1 MSNKSFEE
9 ANIFLEQ
16 YPDISEFDLLLPDMN
31 AVLRGKRIQRKKL
44 SSIFKKGIY
53 FPKSVFAFDVTGETM
68 EETGLGFESGD
79 QDIPCFPVPE
89 TLKPVPWQ
97 KKRGQ
102 LLLRMFEED
111 DSPFYGNPREVLK
124 TVCEKLADSGFNP
137 VVALEMEF
145 YLTEPKRRSGQPPQP
160 ARSPETGE
168 TEAEGQLFSLSTL
181 DVYESFLNDIST
193 ASQSQNVPADTALAE
208 LAPGQFEINLHH
220 VPDAVQACDHAVLL
234 KRIIRSVARK
244 HKMEATFMAK
254 PYPQEAGSGMHV
266 HVSLLDDS
274 GKNLFQGKDAFGSP
288 ELRYAVQGLRST
300 LAESMLIFAPHANSF
315 HRYRSGTYAPINSSW
330 GYNNRTVSFR
340 IPANDGPD
348 MRIEHRLA
356 GADANPYLLVGALL
370 AGIHHGL
377 SVKKMPPAPIEG
389 NAYLQ
394 TDTELPRTWEQARN
408 CFEQAEILPQ
418 YFGNDFCRLFSNLK
432 LGEQSRFLS
441 RIVAHEYDLYLK
453 TV

>member
-1 MSNKSFEE
+1 MSDKSFEE

-68 EETGLGFESGD
+68 EETGLVVESGD

>member
-1 MSNKSFEE
+1 MSDKSFEE

>member
-1 MSNKSFEE
+1 MSDKSFEE

-16 YPDISEFDLLLPDMN
+16 YQDISEFDLLLPDMN

-44 SSIFKKGIY
+44 SSIFKKGIF

-193 ASQSQNVPADTALAE
+193 ASQSQNVPAVTALAE

>member
-1 MSNKSFEE
+1 MSDKSFEE

-160 ARSPETGE
+160 VRSPETGE
-168 TEAEGQLFSLSTL
+168 REAEGQLFSLSTL

-193 ASQSQNVPADTALAE
+193 ASQSQNVPADTGLAE

>member
-1 MSNKSFEE
+1 MSDKSFEE

-16 YPDISEFDLLLPDMN
+16 YQDISEFDLLLPDMN

-274 GKNLFQGKDAFGSP
+274 VKNLFQGKDAFGSP

>member
-1 MSNKSFEE
+1 MSDKSFEE

-97 KKRGQ
+97 KKCGQ

>member
-1 MSNKSFEE
+1 MSDKSFEE

-234 KRIIRSVARK
+234 KRIIRGVARK

-266 HVSLLDDS
+266 HVSLLDDA

>member
-16 YPDISEFDLLLPDMN
+16 YQDISEFDLLLPDMN

>member
-1 MSNKSFEE
+1 MSDKSFEE

-16 YPDISEFDLLLPDMN
+16 YQDISEFDLLLPDMN

-111 DSPFYGNPREVLK
+111 GSPFYGNPREVLK

-266 HVSLLDDS
+266 HVSLLDDA

-356 GADANPYLLVGALL
+356 GADANPYLLVGAIL

>member
-1 MSNKSFEE
+1 MSDKSFEE

-266 HVSLLDDS
+266 HVSLLDDA